1 MLVPLS
7 TACLGL
13 EREAFDVA
21 VRCETSTS
29 GRLYVSCLGSPGV
42 QKTESKAV
50 RSEEANVT
58 AQAVQP
64 HVAPELLPEL
74 PVHSAAAAPQTWGI

>member
-1 MLVPLS
+1 M
-7 TACLGL
+7 
-13 EREAFDVA
+13 
-21 VRCETSTS
+21 
-29 GRLYVSCLGSPGV
+29 

-64 HVAPELLPEL
+64 HVAAELLPEL
-74 PVHSAAAAPQTWGI
+74 PVHSATAAPQTWGIWAVVLEEIIDLADKTGGVT